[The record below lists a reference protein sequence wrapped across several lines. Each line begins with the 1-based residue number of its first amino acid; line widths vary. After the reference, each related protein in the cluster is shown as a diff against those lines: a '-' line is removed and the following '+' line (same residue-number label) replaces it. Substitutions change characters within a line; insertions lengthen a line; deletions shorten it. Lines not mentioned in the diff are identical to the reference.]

1 MTTSQTQ
8 ATTPIRASRIRRLL
22 LVGRA
27 VMALAILAAIVGQLM
42 TSIAFW
48 TARGDASI
56 PLDLLNF
63 FSFFTIES
71 NVLAM
76 VVLAVLVAAQLGRP
90 RIGRR
95 FDVLVLCA
103 TTYMVV
109 TGIVYDTLLR
119 GIELPQGATLGW
131 SNEVLHVV
139 APIYLLIDWLF
150 APGRKPLSFRVV
162 WIVIVF
168 PIVWAVYT
176 LIRGPFTP
184 DEVYGK
190 AHWYPYPFLNPDI
203 AATGYVSVSFYILL
217 ISAII
222 SLAGLGVVWVSR
234 RNLVRR
240 DALAG

>member
-1 MTTSQTQ
+1 MRILFI
-8 ATTPIRASRIRRLL
+8 ALRAAI
-22 LVGRA
+22 A
-27 VMALAILAAIVGQLM
+27 IAILAAIVGQLLVSLDFWQQREVQSIG
-42 TSIAFW
+42 TSVV
-48 TARGDASI
+48 
-56 PLDLLNF
+56 NF
-63 FSFFTIES
+63 FSFFTIDS
-71 NVLAM
+71 NVFSMLLLAIG
-76 VVLAVLVAAQLGRP
+76 AVLLARRTPDPRWFHVARAS
-90 RIGRR
+90 
-95 FDVLVLCA
+95 VV
-103 TTYMVV
+103 TYMVT
-109 TGIVYDTLLR
+109 TGVVYNLLLR